1 MNIYDLILGIT
12 RSIIAAVS
20 ALGMV
25 FILAVVLL
33 LIVLFA

>member
-1 MNIYDLILGIT
+1 MNIYDLILELAK
-12 RSIIAAVS
+12 SIIAAVS

-33 LIVLFA
+33 LIILFA